1 MTHTQ
6 RYHAHN
12 KTTGYG
18 HVYQGRYKS
27 FPVGDDDHFHTVCRY
42 VERNALTAN
51 VVDRAEDYR
60 WGSLWNWD
68 GGDSVI
74 ELSPWPVKRLPRW
87 IERVNQALTNKE
99 LKLPDFTLPK
109 CDFASPRKHKAQ
121 AWHLITSKIRFW
133 SVNVSGDQV
142 STFAEMLFFQLLEG

>member
-1 MTHTQ
+1 MTISVFGQGLTGTLILKLLAEHHHFEWSKLNSMRQ
-6 RYHAHN
+6 RR
-12 KTTGYG
+12 TT
-18 HVYQGRYKS
+18 
-27 FPVGDDDHFHTVCRY
+27 DDDHFHTVCRY

-99 LKLPDFTLPK
+99 LKAIRKCVKRGSPFGSEKWVQETAKQQGLELTLRPRGRPK
-109 CDFASPRKHKAQ
+109 KLA
-121 AWHLITSKIRFW
+121 
-133 SVNVSGDQV
+133 
-142 STFAEMLFFQLLEG
+142 